1 MTTTPLPMFSVGE
14 ASPLLLGRTDLPGYV
29 NGLRRGTNTIQV
41 PHGPSWRRTGT
52 RRAVAGAASAK
63 FTAPFVFDLGDT
75 YVLEF
80 SDYHL
85 RFVRGDGTQ
94 VLDGDG
100 VVYELTTP
108 WTAAQARQLRWQQS
122 GNLVRFCHR
131 DVPTQD
137 LKRTAANPPETFT
150 LEPSEFKDGP
160 YYPENAEDTT
170 FTAAATGT
178 GEIAVEASEDVFDT
192 TSPESLDV
200 GRLVRMKVAASSEW
214 AWGVITA
221 VADATHA
228 TVDFKVA
235 VVSTSATT
243 SWRLGLYSARTGYP
257 AGICIHQE
265 RWALASNPALS
276 YPRVDLGRS
285 GAIFTLDFTPGTD
298 DDHAIQVVVPA
309 DDMPFIRDVK
319 SLGVLVA
326 VTASGNFKIFAEAGT
341 LTPLDRECK
350 LLPSSTGGGD
360 VPAQKAQGS
369 LLFLD
374 LQRQSLGEIRARSEV
389 YADALGYR
397 EISIRNEHLFRDSP
411 GVALAYADK
420 PYGLVCVPREDGV
433 LVMGPYLP
441 DQDVIGFTPH
451 QLAGGGKV
459 LSVCTLPTTQGN
471 EIWLLVQ
478 RGATITHE
486 VLTAQLR
493 NTDPDREAVNVDMA
507 VTIRDAR
514 NATLTDMGEGLWR
527 ASAGIFTGDDEG
539 RAIQVLERDG
549 TDAAAMPKWKA
560 CILRIDSVES
570 ATDILVKVETTAPV
584 SPVAAGDWLV
594 SIDSFP
600 GLEHLEGLVNQS
612 RAWVDGGDR
621 DPFTVTAGTLPAGV
635 IGPDEDVWVVT
646 VGLWYRSEMQP
657 MPPNPQTGK
666 GSAIGRKVE
675 AVATRARVVR
685 TTGLR
690 QMRHDGT
697 LSGELPV
704 RRNRPPA
711 GLSLPLYTGDI
722 VLGGGPEGDMPVAPW
737 LVSESAGPF
746 CVTALAPDYVV
757 GETG

>member
-1 MTTTPLPMFSVGE
+1 MVATPLSLFTTGE
-14 ASPLLLGRTDLPGYV
+14 VSPLLSGRTDLPAYA
-29 NGLRRGTNTIQV
+29 NALARGTNLLVV
-41 PHGPSWRRTGT
+41 PHGPATRRTGT
-52 RRAVAGAASAK
+52 RRAVAAAAGAR
-63 FTAPFVFDLGDT
+63 FTAPFIFDLGDA
-75 YVLEF
+75 YVIEF
-80 SDYHL
+80 YDFRM
-85 RFVRGDGTQ
+85 RFIRVDGTQ
-94 VLDGDG
+94 VVDGLG
-100 VVYELTTP
+100 VVYELETP

-150 LEPSEFKDGP
+150 LTPSEFKDGP
-160 YYPENAEDTT
+160 YYPENSEDTT
-170 FTAAATGT
+170 VTAAATGT
-178 GEIAVEASEDVFDT
+178 GPIAVESSEDVFDVS
-192 TSPESLDV
+192 SPSKDI
-200 GRLVRMKVAASSEW
+200 GRLFRAKIATGTDW

-257 AGICIHQE
+257 AAICIHQE
-265 RWALASNPALS
+265 RWVLGSNPALS
-276 YPRVDLGRS
+276 FPRVDLGRS

-309 DDMPFIRDVK
+309 DEIPLIRDVK
-319 SLGVLVA
+319 VVGVLVA
-326 VTASGNFKIFAEAGT
+326 VTASGNFKVFAAGGT
-341 LTPLDRECK
+341 LTPIDRECK
-350 LLPSSTGGGD
+350 DLPSSTGGGD
-360 VPAQKAQGS
+360 VPALRAQGS

-374 LQRQSLGEIRARSEV
+374 PQRSSLGEIRAKSEV

-441 DQDVIGFTPH
+441 DQEVVAFTPH
-451 QLAGGGKV
+451 QLAGGGMV
-459 LSVCTLPTTQGN
+459 LSVCTLPTTRGN

-478 RGATITHE
+478 RGATVTHE
-486 VLTAQLR
+486 VLTQPLR
-493 NTDPDREAVNVDMA
+493 NTDPDREAVNLDMA
-507 VTIRDAR
+507 VTTRDAR
-514 NATLTDMGEGLWR
+514 NATLTDMGGGLWR
-527 ASAGIFTGDDEG
+527 ASAGVFTGADEG
-539 RAIQVLERDG
+539 RAIQVLALDG
-549 TDAAAMPKWKA
+549 KDALNLPKWKA
-560 CILRIDSVES
+560 GILRIDSVDS
-570 ATDILVKVETTAPV
+570 ATDITCTVETSAPA

-600 GLEHLEGLVNQS
+600 GLEHLEGRVNES
-612 RAWVDGGDR
+612 RAWVDGAERG
-621 DPFTVTAGTLPAGV
+621 PFTVTAGTLPDGV

-666 GSAIGRKVE
+666 GSAIGRKVD
-675 AVATRARVVR
+675 AVKTRARVLR

-690 QMRHDGT
+690 QMRWDGSP
-697 LSGELPV
+697 SGELPV
-704 RRNRPPA
+704 RKNSPPP
-711 GLSLPLYTGDI
+711 GLSLPLYSGDI
-722 VLGGGPEGDMPVAPW
+722 VLGGSSDGDTPVAPW

-746 CVTALAPDYVV
+746 TVTALAPDYVV

>member
-1 MTTTPLPMFSVGE
+1 MVATPLPMFSVGE
-14 ASPLLLGRTDLPGYV
+14 ASPLLLGRTDLAGYV

-41 PHGPSWRRTGT
+41 PHGPGWRRTGT
-52 RRAVAGAASAK
+52 RRAVAAAITAK
-63 FTAPFVFDLGDT
+63 FTASFVFDLGDA

-80 SDYHL
+80 SDYRL
-85 RFVRGDGTQ
+85 RFIRVDGTQ
-94 VLDGDG
+94 VVDGLG

-150 LEPSEFKDGP
+150 LTPSEFKDGP
-160 YYPENAEDTT
+160 YYPENAENTT
-170 FTAAATGT
+170 LAAATTGT
-178 GEIAVEASEDVFDT
+178 GAMGVVASEDVFDV
-192 TSPESLDV
+192 LDV
-200 GRLVRMKVAASSEW
+200 GRLIRMKVASASEW

-221 VADATHA
+221 VADAKNV

-235 VVSTSATT
+235 VASTSATT

-257 AGICIHQE
+257 GAVCIHQE
-265 RWALASNPALS
+265 RWGLASNPELS
-276 YPRVDLGRS
+276 FPRVDLGRS

-298 DDHAIQVVVPA
+298 DDLAIQIVVPA
-309 DDMPFIRDVK
+309 DEMPMVRDLK

-326 VTASGNFKIFAEAGT
+326 VTASGNFKIFAEGGT

-360 VPAQKAQGS
+360 VPAVKAQGS

-374 LQRQSLGEIRARSEV
+374 LQRQSLGEIRARSDV

-451 QLAGGGKV
+451 RLAGDGKV
-459 LSVCTLPTTQGN
+459 LSVCTLPTTRGN

-486 VLTAQLR
+486 VLTQQLR

-527 ASAGIFTGDDEG
+527 ASASVFTAEDEG
-539 RAIQVLERDG
+539 RAIQVLAIDG

-560 CILRIDSVES
+560 GILRIDSVES
-570 ATDILVKVETTAPV
+570 ATDVLVTVETTAPA

-594 SIDSFP
+594 SIDAFP

-612 RAWVDGGDR
+612 RAWVDGADR
-621 DPFTVTAGTLPAGV
+621 EPFTVTGGTLPAGV

-657 MPPNPQTGK
+657 MPPNPQTAK

-685 TTGLR
+685 STGLR
-690 QMRHDGT
+690 QVRFDGS

-704 RRNRPPA
+704 RKNRPAP
-711 GLSLPLYTGDI
+711 GLSVPLYTGDI

-746 CVTALAPDYVV
+746 CITALAPDYVV